1 MVNTD
6 RGIVGHIRRGD
17 MRCEARLGSFR
28 NSRTGRIDNSGVQ
41 EQQCSHRA
49 CYVIQEQALCR
60 GHAGDSLINYHL
72 VEPDIKVKEE
82 FIEIKGVVTAVTQKG
97 IQIEIGGEKREW
109 FPISQI
115 LNASSIQN
123 SDGEVTVM
131 VSKWLMDKRK
141 EEGREL

>member
-1 MVNTD
+1 
-6 RGIVGHIRRGD
+6 
-17 MRCEARLGSFR
+17 
-28 NSRTGRIDNSGVQ
+28 
-41 EQQCSHRA
+41 
-49 CYVIQEQALCR
+49 
-60 GHAGDSLINYHL
+60 
-72 VEPDIKVKEE
+72 VKEE

-97 IQIEIGGEKREW
+97 IQIEIGEEKREW

-115 LNASSIQN
+115 LNANSIQN

>member
-1 MVNTD
+1 
-6 RGIVGHIRRGD
+6 
-17 MRCEARLGSFR
+17 
-28 NSRTGRIDNSGVQ
+28 
-41 EQQCSHRA
+41 
-49 CYVIQEQALCR
+49 
-60 GHAGDSLINYHL
+60 
-72 VEPDIKVKEE
+72 VKEE
-82 FIEIKGVVTAVTQKG
+82 FIEINGVVTAVTQKG

>member
-17 MRCEARLGSFR
+17 LRCEAQLGSFR
-28 NSRTGRIDNSGVQ
+28 NTRTGRINDSGVQ

-49 CYVIQEQALCR
+49 CYVIQKRALCR
-60 GHAGDSLINYHL
+60 NHTGDALINYHL

-82 FIEIKGVVTAVTQKG
+82 FTEVKGIVTAVTHKG
-97 IQIEIGGEKREW
+97 IQIEINNEKREW

-115 LNASSIQN
+115 LNANSIQN

-131 VSKWLMDKRK
+131 ISKWLMDKRK
-141 EEGREL
+141 DEGREL